1 MKSFKSY
8 LPESFITEL
17 AEAPIDSI
25 SPVNGG
31 EASGYPNPVNSKYG
45 NRELNIGDPVVIT
58 GNVEFSG
65 KTGDVAGFDN
75 EERKSFIVVNLYNHG
90 KHSFHSSDVE
100 YNDYADDEERN
111 EGDDEDEDDRAL
123 YSLRKLSGY

>member
-17 AEAPIDSI
+17 AEGPTDSI

-31 EASGYPNPVNSKYG
+31 EASGYPNPAESKYG
-45 NRELNIGDPVVIT
+45 VRELNLGDPVIIT

-65 KTGDVAGFDN
+65 KTGDVVGFDN

-100 YNDYADDEERN
+100 YNDYADEEGEDEE
-111 EGDDEDEDDRAL
+111 DADDRAL
-123 YSLRKLSGY
+123 DDLRTLSGY